1 VRGRDRRIPLT
12 RFLGAGRVQELFP
25 QVERRGLSGAA
36 VFCDAQ
42 MYNPTRLVLAIV
54 TAAVEEG
61 ALAVNHA
68 RAVRLL
74 RSGDTVVGAAVRDEL
89 TGETADVRARVV
101 VNAAGPWARELV
113 ADNLD
118 RTVQGTYSR
127 DACFLV
133 RRKFPHPYALA
144 VQGRT
149 KDPDALVARSA
160 RHLFLVPWRQWTLCG
175 VWHKVWLRGADEV
188 AVRADELR
196 EFVTELN
203 GALPGLEL
211 SLDDVCMWNAGLV
224 PFGENDPQ
232 AVHLRYGKRSYVID
246 HEREHSVR
254 NLVTLIGVRYTMAR
268 ADAASAIDLVCRKL
282 GRPRPRAPTARTPL
296 PGGDFDSFRALLGEV
311 ARAAPSGLD
320 RRSIE
325 GLAHNYGTRHSSVT
339 RLAQESAIG
348 GGCLSGS
355 TTLRA
360 EVVHAIR
367 EEMAVRLAD
376 VVFRRTDLATGAHP
390 GRRALEE
397 AAMLAAAELGWDAR
411 TRAEELADVERRF
424 ALGAPLT
431 GTPARLHE
439 EPERSLR
446 ELEPERIA
454 AAGGAA
460 PPPG

>member
-1 VRGRDRRIPLT
+1 LGAGMLLYDALTADRNVGVRGRDRRIPLT

-188 AVRADELR
+188 AVRA
-196 EFVTELN
+196 
-203 GALPGLEL
+203 
-211 SLDDVCMWNAGLV
+211 
-224 PFGENDPQ
+224 
-232 AVHLRYGKRSYVID
+232 
-246 HEREHSVR
+246 
-254 NLVTLIGVRYTMAR
+254 
-268 ADAASAIDLVCRKL
+268 
-282 GRPRPRAPTARTPL
+282 
-296 PGGDFDSFRALLGEV
+296 
-311 ARAAPSGLD
+311 
-320 RRSIE
+320 
-325 GLAHNYGTRHSSVT
+325 
-339 RLAQESAIG
+339 
-348 GGCLSGS
+348 
-355 TTLRA
+355 
-360 EVVHAIR
+360 
-367 EEMAVRLAD
+367 
-376 VVFRRTDLATGAHP
+376 
-390 GRRALEE
+390 
-397 AAMLAAAELGWDAR
+397 
-411 TRAEELADVERRF
+411 
-424 ALGAPLT
+424 
-431 GTPARLHE
+431 
-439 EPERSLR
+439 
-446 ELEPERIA
+446 
-454 AAGGAA
+454 
-460 PPPG
+460 